1 MGWPWRL
8 PSVFKNDGTT
18 MRLLSKISGWLSSL
32 WHFVLGSKPQTVLP
46 PEATSFYHVDFAE
59 DLPEII
65 ADNSIFVIQ
74 DGNEPELLAFKCPCG
89 CQENILLNLL
99 GDTSPQWH
107 FRVNANG
114 IINVHPSIW
123 RTVGCKSHFW
133 IIDGNVKWV

>member
-1 MGWPWRL
+1 M
-8 PSVFKNDGTT
+8 
-18 MRLLSKISGWLSSL
+18 
-32 WHFVLGSKPQTVLP
+32 WHFVWSSKPQTVLP
-46 PEATSFYHVDFAE
+46 PETTSFYHVEVAE
-59 DLPEII
+59 DLPEIM

-107 FRVNANG
+107 FRVTDHG

-133 IIDGNVKWV
+133 IIEGNVKWV